1 MKKMLSLFA
10 ATVFAFAAYAEDA
23 VFKPFD
29 MTVGDFFV
37 NPIGYDLKDLA
48 FSWKLPLERN
58 GVRQTAYQIVVA
70 DSEEALERNP
80 VWNSKKVENSR
91 SVKILYNGKPLDS
104 RKKMYWRVR
113 VWDENDN
120 VSEWSDVST
129 FETGLLS
136 NSDWSAKWITSP
148 QEPRIIAKMPRIGNH
163 KETVEQKGLPPI
175 YLRKNIG
182 VKEEVVSARL
192 YVASRGI
199 FQFYINGQK
208 VGNDYWGTGW
218 TDYKIRIQANT
229 YDVTKMLV
237 EDDTNTLSAV
247 IANGWYAGQNCW
259 GHGWKDMYGIVPELL
274 AQLEITYKN
283 GKREIFPTDVS
294 WKSGF
299 GGTTF
304 ADIYAGEEFDAN
316 KEPADWKLPQF
327 DDSKWDG
334 VLVKDLEKVPSID
347 PRRNTPV
354 VAETYLYPLSVK
366 QIGEGAFI
374 FDFGQNMVGVPRI
387 SIPSSPGRKIKIRYA
402 EMLNPDGTMYT
413 ENYRAARSE
422 DYYTCSGMGVEEW
435 QPAFT
440 FHGFRYV
447 ELSGFPANVKP
458 SLDWIRGV
466 VLHTEMPFIG
476 SFVCSSQK
484 INQLQSC
491 IQWGQRGNFL
501 SVPTDCP
508 QRDERLGWTGDA
520 QVFAPT
526 AAFNMDVSAFFSKW
540 MQDVRDA
547 QLSNGL
553 VPIFAPKMG
562 DNSESPA
569 WSDAVAVI
577 PWEMYLA
584 YGDEKILRDNYEAMK
599 KWVEYQ
605 KSTSKELI
613 RPALGFGD
621 WLQPN
626 SKNGRAGDTPKDLIG
641 TAYFIRSADIVSKAA
656 KVLGY
661 REDSEKY
668 SSLASDIRNAFM
680 KKFVK
685 EDNTVEGDCQ
695 TAYLLPLAFDIIP
708 ESRSQKVFE
717 KLLKTIERNNWHLST
732 GFVGTP
738 LINEVLTRFGRTDI
752 AYKLLNNETYP
763 SWLYP
768 INQGATTMWERWNSY
783 SHETG
788 FGDVTMNSFNH
799 YAYGAIGQWMYK
811 NIAGLWYDENNP
823 GYKNIIF
830 APKLGGGLTFANAT
844 HLTPYGMASSGWRIS
859 DGVMEWSIT
868 IPANA
873 TGTIVFPTKRTDTIR
888 LNGHRVESKK
898 FADAGGWPALE
909 NMPSGKYQILLRYE
923 QN

>member
-259 GHGWKDMYGIVPELL
+259 GHCWKDMYGIVPELL

-374 FDFGQNMVGVPRI
+374 FDFGQNMVD
-387 SIPSSPGRKIKIRYA
+387 RK
-402 EMLNPDGTMYT
+402 
-413 ENYRAARSE
+413 S
-422 DYYTCSGMGVEEW
+422 
-435 QPAFT
+435 
-440 FHGFRYV
+440 
-447 ELSGFPANVKP
+447 
-458 SLDWIRGV
+458 V
-466 VLHTEMPFIG
+466 V
-476 SFVCSSQK
+476 
-484 INQLQSC
+484 
-491 IQWGQRGNFL
+491 
-501 SVPTDCP
+501 
-508 QRDERLGWTGDA
+508 
-520 QVFAPT
+520 
-526 AAFNMDVSAFFSKW
+526 
-540 MQDVRDA
+540 
-547 QLSNGL
+547 
-553 VPIFAPKMG
+553 
-562 DNSESPA
+562 
-569 WSDAVAVI
+569 
-577 PWEMYLA
+577 
-584 YGDEKILRDNYEAMK
+584 
-599 KWVEYQ
+599 
-605 KSTSKELI
+605 
-613 RPALGFGD
+613 
-621 WLQPN
+621 
-626 SKNGRAGDTPKDLIG
+626 
-641 TAYFIRSADIVSKAA
+641 
-656 KVLGY
+656 
-661 REDSEKY
+661 
-668 SSLASDIRNAFM
+668 
-680 KKFVK
+680 
-685 EDNTVEGDCQ
+685 
-695 TAYLLPLAFDIIP
+695 
-708 ESRSQKVFE
+708 
-717 KLLKTIERNNWHLST
+717 
-732 GFVGTP
+732 
-738 LINEVLTRFGRTDI
+738 
-752 AYKLLNNETYP
+752 
-763 SWLYP
+763 
-768 INQGATTMWERWNSY
+768 
-783 SHETG
+783 
-788 FGDVTMNSFNH
+788 
-799 YAYGAIGQWMYK
+799 
-811 NIAGLWYDENNP
+811 
-823 GYKNIIF
+823 
-830 APKLGGGLTFANAT
+830 
-844 HLTPYGMASSGWRIS
+844 
-859 DGVMEWSIT
+859 
-868 IPANA
+868 
-873 TGTIVFPTKRTDTIR
+873 
-888 LNGHRVESKK
+888 
-898 FADAGGWPALE
+898 
-909 NMPSGKYQILLRYE
+909 
-923 QN
+923 